1 MMSFILYVIGFFV
14 LLAGVGYGAYLLNIP
29 ETWIMVGALVITGA
43 GIMSSGSHIKRHLYP
58 GDVPDA

>member
-29 ETWIMVGALVITGA
+29 GTWIIVGALVIIGA
-43 GIMSSGSHIKRHLYP
+43 GIMSSGSHIKRHVYP
-58 GDVPDA
+58 GDVTGS